1 MALALTALDRVFD
14 FVHGSEYFFGLKG
27 AIRVEEKL
35 LVHQPDLCGL
45 RKPSHEPFTLGYG
58 HGILLIQRYFN
69 AYRRVRFVFLAVI
82 LVARQ
87 CGIGIAIQMRWS
99 CKATLTFF

>member
-1 MALALTALDRVFD
+1 MARALTALDRFID

-35 LVHQPDLCGL
+35 LVHQPGLCGL

-58 HGILLIQRYFN
+58 HGTLLIQRYFN
-69 AYRRVRFVFLAVI
+69 AHCRIQFVFLASI

-87 CGIGIAIQMRWS
+87 CGDGIAIQ
-99 CKATLTFF
+99 

>member
-1 MALALTALDRVFD
+1 MAQALVTLDRILNL
-14 FVHGSEYFFGLKG
+14 VHGSEYFFGLKS

-35 LVHQPDLCGL
+35 LVHQSGLRGL

-58 HGILLIQRYFN
+58 HGTLSSVAFFN
-69 AYRRVRFVFLAVI
+69 AYCRVQFVFLASN

-87 CGIGIAIQMRWS
+87 CG
-99 CKATLTFF
+99 TLLRLIVVNRVNQH